1 MTEIVDDS
9 FGEEES
15 GVSSISVFLIVFFTL
30 AILIGIPSLI
40 VYCQRKDDNSKCK
53 LCMAAFLAKCLKRK
67 NKMQVEPKFGTGE
80 NSHDPSGETPDQK
93 DVRKAKVG
101 VKRSIEIKDGQE
113 ENVSSYAGSGS
124 DSSEDDESDSG
135 SDESS
140 SSGYGS
146 ESSDVADVKVP

>member
-1 MTEIVDDS
+1 MTDIVDDS
-9 FGEEES
+9 FGDDES

-40 VYCQRKDDNSKCK
+40 VYCQRKDDNNKCK
-53 LCMAAFLAKCLKRK
+53 ICMASFLVKCLKRK
-67 NKMQVEPKFGTGE
+67 KMQVEPKFGTGDTP
-80 NSHDPSGETPDQK
+80 HDLNGETEDAK
-93 DVRKAKVG
+93 GKSKAKIG
-101 VKRSIEIKDGQE
+101 AKRSIAVKKVQG
-113 ENVSSYAGSGS
+113 ENESSSES

-135 SDESS
+135 SEESS